1 MVVYTLLLATPAMA
15 WFGSY
20 VWFSSRDALIERT
33 FQQLISVRVEKQQ
46 NLEQFF
52 ESRLTDALRTAASA
66 TAPALAECFSETA
79 THDDRAEFILPGIT
93 LLRDSAFL
101 SDVPLLPVL
110 HSSPV
115 YALVVRTDGSV
126 SQYPLHEA
134 CLNQIMVNKNPYSGL
149 GVTGEAYLTGADSLM
164 RSSSRF
170 HHNAILKTKVVTTGI
185 LRAMDGE
192 TGTGIYT
199 DYRGVKILGS
209 YAQFHYRGLKWVLVA
224 EIDQAEALMP
234 VVKLGRNIL
243 FMGIFAALAIF
254 AAVWLAART
263 ITRPLV
269 RLRDAAEK
277 ISDGNYE
284 QHLDLKSGDETGALT
299 ESFNNM
305 ALTLKAQSVQIHE
318 ERLHRMRAIIDG
330 QELER
335 QRLSREIHD
344 SLGQNLLAVNMLL
357 QRTAGCHP
365 DEIRQFTHPAGEIV
379 KDAIAEARAII
390 NNLRPPALTELGL
403 VEAVRNLCRD
413 AEITGNI
420 QIEATLTAPPL
431 PDTVAIYLYR
441 IVQEALHNI
450 LKHAKASRAE
460 VRIEGDTHAVGLHIH
475 DNGQGFDARS
485 LPSGS
490 NGLNNMRERIQILGG
505 EFNITTSPGNGTII
519 HVNINTKHD

>member
-20 VWFSSRDALIERT
+20 IWFSSRDALVERT

-52 ESRLTDALRTAASA
+52 ENRLTDALRNTAIESPA
-66 TAPALAECFSETA
+66 TLPECFSEVSA
-79 THDDRAEFILPGIT
+79 GEGNLGYLQQGFSLM
-93 LLRDSAFL
+93 RDSAFL
-101 SDVPLLPVL
+101 SETPLLPVL
-110 HSSPV
+110 HPSPV
-115 YALVVRTDGSV
+115 YVIVVRPRGAML
-126 SQYPLHEA
+126 QFPLREA

-149 GVTGEAYLTGADSLM
+149 GITGEAYLTGADSLM

-170 HHNAILKTKVVTTGI
+170 HHNAILKTKVITTGI
-185 LRAMDGE
+185 VGAMNGE
-192 TGTGIYT
+192 TGTSLYT
-199 DYRGVKILGS
+199 DYRGVDILGS
-209 YAQFHYRGLKWVLVA
+209 YTPFHYRGLKWVLVA
-224 EIDQAEALMP
+224 EIDQSEALMP

-263 ITRPLV
+263 ITRPLI

-284 QHLDLKSGDETGALT
+284 QHIDLKSGDETGALT
-299 ESFNNM
+299 ESFNHM
-305 ALTLKAQSVQIHE
+305 ALTLKAQAIQIHE
-318 ERLHRMRAIIDG
+318 ERLHRMQAMIDG

-357 QRTAGCHP
+357 QRTVGCHP
-365 DEIRQFTHPAGEIV
+365 DEIRQFSLPAGEIV
-379 KDAIAEARAII
+379 KEAIAEARAII

-403 VEAVRNLCRD
+403 AEAVRNLCRD
-413 AEITGNI
+413 AEVTGNI
-420 QIEATLTAPPL
+420 KIEASLSAPVL
-431 PDTVAIYLYR
+431 PDTVATYLYR
-441 IVQEALHNI
+441 IVQEGLHNI
-450 LKHAKASRAE
+450 LKHAKASQVKIGIAADDNVVRL
-460 VRIEGDTHAVGLHIH
+460 RIE
-475 DNGQGFDARS
+475 DNGQGFDPRS
-485 LPSGS
+485 LPPGT

-505 EFNITTSPGNGTII
+505 EFTITSSPGNGTILLVTINI
-519 HVNINTKHD
+519 HHD